1 MLVGTPNKPFRLKAR
16 DKQVGKPP
24 RGDQEKYAAGWDRI
38 FGDKKDEMRNEA
50 ER

>member
-38 FGDKKDEMRNEA
+38 FGDKKDDVRK
-50 ER
+50 